1 MEESNWPGRVGSIGC
16 LQHSLYPSPQTDYG
30 GGAPLLR
37 TPTVSPERSM
47 EKQDRSW
54 STLSF
59 VSSLLSTFARCMTW
73 RRVATVL
80 FQMRTLW
87 CRAPSTVLYCQP
99 RRRMLAWGKE
109 ARQKQVVA
117 PDRADQSSSSPRAA
131 EALSPPL
138 PTSNSKTW
146 NTVKTSSIETTWST
160 RPQMESSAWGWALEE
175 DPLIG
180 GGKGVAQTGDFQART
195 L

>member
-30 GGAPLLR
+30 GGAPLLH
-37 TPTVSPERSM
+37 TPTVSGKELGKTWR
-47 EKQDRSW
+47 ELEH
-54 STLSF
+54 TFLHILSPLYF
-59 VSSLLSTFARCMTW
+59 RTMHDLATCGDCLVPDEDLVVSSTFHY
-73 RRVATVL
+73 L
-80 FQMRTLW
+80 
-87 CRAPSTVLYCQP
+87 P

-160 RPQMESSAWGWALEE
+160 RPQMESSTWGGALEE

-180 GGKGVAQTGDFQART
+180 GGEGVAQAGDFQTRT
-195 L
+195 M

>member
-30 GGAPLLR
+30 GGASLLR
-37 TPTVSPERSM
+37 TPRVSGKEHGKTWQELEHAFLRI
-47 EKQDRSW
+47 
-54 STLSF
+54 
-59 VSSLLSTFARCMTW
+59 LSTFAWCMTW

-87 CRAPSTVLYCQP
+87 CRAPSTAYQGAGCS
-99 RRRMLAWGKE
+99 REEKKRGKS
-109 ARQKQVVA
+109 RWWP
-117 PDRADQSSSSPRAA
+117 PDRADQSSSNPRAA
-131 EALSPPL
+131 EALSPSL

-160 RPQMESSAWGWALEE
+160 RPQMESSTWGGALEE

-180 GGKGVAQTGDFQART
+180 GGEGVAQAVDFQTRT
-195 L
+195 M